1 MIDPFLQQ
9 STIPLLERVAAFGQ
23 QRHAILAG
31 NIANIDTPDY
41 QPQDLPVQDFER
53 ALKQAVEARRQQ
65 GNPQPILPSSLG
77 ASPASGSLSHLA
89 WQQPMPGVQ
98 GTPPSGVA
106 QQRTEDFFPASLS
119 KAEPVRR
126 NLTFHD
132 GASRSIE
139 RESMEMVKNASMQS
153 FAIEVMR
160 NQLNILESV
169 ISERVV

>member
-9 STIPLLERVAAFGQ
+9 TTVPLLERVAAFGQ
-23 QRHAILAG
+23 QRHAVLAG

-53 ALKQAVEARRQQ
+53 ALRQAVEARRQQ
-65 GNPQPILPSSLG
+65 DGSQPLLPPSLG
-77 ASPASGSLSHLA
+77 VSPANGSLSHLV
-89 WQQPMPGVQ
+89 WQQPTSGIQ
-98 GTPPSGVA
+98 GAPAVGDT
-106 QQRTEDFFPASLS
+106 QRRTEDFFPASLS

-139 RESMEMVKNASMQS
+139 QESMEMVKNASMQS